1 MIRFFAVLSCVA
13 VLTAPLAPAIY
24 AYNALT

>member
-13 VLTAPLAPAIY
+13 VLSAALAPAFY